1 MGHGLDAQNRN
12 NEVEVQFSYDMPDAY
27 LYQTTTEGKVG
38 TWTYKGPRE
47 MWVFMRKVDNK
58 RSGEVRYGYEI
69 ENDFVPAAHEYMV
82 KVNCEENPLL
92 CELMEVHQDTL
103 MLEGREHITETLPQK
118 DINGNYFKH
127 IEPKV
132 PTPDH
137 TYDRDEI
144 TYDPI
149 KKEWNT
155 PYPFL
160 KPHVGWDEIKRTR
173 WSQLSWSDSHLSD
186 DMPESLANK
195 WKQFRQEL
203 RDLPELYGACWT
215 PTITAGGTGYSVG
228 DHLLVDATVL
238 GYSADQI
245 GTMDD
250 LSAPMGQRPGF
261 DFEADP
267 NDGEAWK
274 PDATADAVNGSL
286 DVNIIV
292 TSIGQDGA
300 ITGVRTR
307 NAFNA
312 RHMKEAKVINN
323 VAYTIVKTGDSSTT
337 GTGATFKLEKK
348 ARIEPWKVRL
358 PQSPK
363 ALQPGI
369 WGEND
374 QFPGQTGRY
383 GAAVN
388 GMDATSTLG
397 DNVPDGTAEA
407 NRDNP
412 NDGWLMEHTY
422 HPATGHFIPPEMDGN
437 YFGTDLNRLG
447 LSTDGTPFDDG
458 AADGLPAAPTDA
470 KGKTRIA
477 GTITARKQ
485 TS

>member
-1 MGHGLDAQNRN
+1 MD
-12 NEVEVQFSYDMPDAY
+12 DW
-27 LYQTTTEGKVG
+27 EG
-38 TWTYKGPRE
+38 
-47 MWVFMRKVDNK
+47 NA
-58 RSGEVRYGYEI
+58 
-69 ENDFVPAAHEYMV
+69 FV
-82 KVNCEENPLL
+82 
-92 CELMEVHQDTL
+92 
-103 MLEGREHITETLPQK
+103 
-118 DINGNYFKH
+118 H

-144 TYDPI
+144 FYDPVAKAWPTKFPFIKPHTGWAEI
-149 KKEWNT
+149 KK
-155 PYPFL
+155 
-160 KPHVGWDEIKRTR
+160 VR

-186 DMPESLANK
+186 DMPESLANN

-203 RDLPELYGACWT
+203 RDLPEIYGACWT

-238 GYSADQI
+238 GYSNDQI
-245 GTMDD
+245 GTLDD
-250 LSAPMGQRPGF
+250 LSTPMGQRPGF

-274 PDATADAVNGSL
+274 PDATVDTASGSL

-348 ARIEPWKVRL
+348 VRIDPWKVRI

-363 ALQPGI
+363 AKQPGI
-369 WGEND
+369 WGESD

-383 GAAVN
+383 GAVVN
-388 GMDATSTLG
+388 GMDASTTLG
-397 DNVPDGTAEA
+397 DNVPDGTDAN

-412 NDGWLMEHTY
+412 ADGWLMEHTY
-422 HPATGHFIPPEMDGN
+422 HPSTGHMIPPEMDGH
-437 YFGTDLNRLG
+437 YFGTDLARLG

-458 AADGLPAAPTDA
+458 VADGLPAAPTDA